1 MFEPVL
7 SNPWVR
13 ALGAALA
20 LVLVGILMYL
30 LSPVLVPL
38 FFAFIVAYVLDPIV
52 DLFEARRVS
61 RSLSIAGLAAIGIA
75 LLIAVPLFFVP
86 SLIQQADQLTEAA
99 QQDDSGGE
107 SSLSTWFYQTV
118 SFLPLEHILDALDPQ
133 LDALEPPD
141 SLEAGEPAAV
151 SQPETVDAPPEQPP
165 ADEAEA
171 APDSPDKGGDEAKS
185 DEVSAPKPPATA
197 MLGEE
202 QLGRLMQVLAQRV
215 RSGALAFLQSHGGQV
230 ASGAEAAGAGLAQFF
245 TTVGRGAFGMLLFV
259 GNLALFSF
267 VAAYLLKDY
276 DHIIAAARELVPL
289 GCRDKVC
296 EVSAKID
303 GQLRGFLRGQMMV
316 CVALGVMYFI
326 GLRLSGVPFAFLI
339 AVFGGVASF
348 VPYLGLALTI
358 GPALLLCIV
367 QHGGIDVH
375 LLGVVMTFVIAQLLE
390 GTVLTPRI
398 VGDQVGL
405 GPVWVILAV
414 LVFGNALGFL
424 GLLLAVPIA
433 ASLKVLISEAL
444 AYYRASGLFTGDDT
458 A

>member
-38 FFAFIVAYVLDPIV
+38 FFAFIVAYVLDPVV
-52 DLFEARRVS
+52 DLFESRRVS

-75 LLIAVPLFFVP
+75 LLFAVPLFFVP
-86 SLIQQADQLTEAA
+86 SLIQQADQLTAAA
-99 QQDDSGGE
+99 QQDDSGAE
-107 SSLSTWFYQTV
+107 SNLSIWFYQTV
-118 SFLPLEHILDALDPQ
+118 SFLPLEYI
-133 LDALEPPD
+133 LDALEPQD
-141 SLEAGEPAAV
+141 SLEAGEPGAV
-151 SQPETVDAPPEQPP
+151 REPKTVDEAPEQPMI
-165 ADEAEA
+165 DGAEA
-171 APDSPDKGGDEAKS
+171 APDSPDKGGDEAEPGEAS
-185 DEVSAPKPPATA
+185 PPEPPATA
-197 MLGEE
+197 MQGKE
-202 QLGRLMQVLAQRV
+202 QLDRLIQLLAQRV

-230 ASGAEAAGAGLAQFF
+230 VSGAEAAGAGLAQFL
-245 TTVGRGAFGMLLFV
+245 TTVGRGAFGMLLFF

-276 DHIIAAARELVPL
+276 DHIMAAARELVPL
-289 GCRDKVC
+289 GYRDKVF

-303 GQLRGFLRGQMMV
+303 GQLRSFLRGQMMV

-326 GLRLSGVPFAFLI
+326 GFRLSGVPFAFLI

-358 GPALLLCIV
+358 GPAVLLCIV
-367 QHGGIDVH
+367 QHGGIDLH
-375 LLGVVMTFVIAQLLE
+375 LLGVVMTFVIAQMLE

-433 ASLKVLISEAL
+433 ASLKVLIGEAL

>member
-1 MFEPVL
+1 
-7 SNPWVR
+7 
-13 ALGAALA
+13 
-20 LVLVGILMYL
+20 
-30 LSPVLVPL
+30 
-38 FFAFIVAYVLDPIV
+38 
-52 DLFEARRVS
+52 
-61 RSLSIAGLAAIGIA
+61 
-75 LLIAVPLFFVP
+75 
-86 SLIQQADQLTEAA
+86 
-99 QQDDSGGE
+99 
-107 SSLSTWFYQTV
+107 
-118 SFLPLEHILDALDPQ
+118 
-133 LDALEPPD
+133 
-141 SLEAGEPAAV
+141 
-151 SQPETVDAPPEQPP
+151 
-165 ADEAEA
+165 
-171 APDSPDKGGDEAKS
+171 
-185 DEVSAPKPPATA
+185 
-197 MLGEE
+197 
-202 QLGRLMQVLAQRV
+202 MQVLAQRV

-230 ASGAEAAGAGLAQFF
+230 ASGAEAAGAGLAQFL
-245 TTVGRGAFGMLLFV
+245 TTVGRGAFGMLLFF

-276 DHIIAAARELVPL
+276 DHIMAAARELVPL
-289 GCRDKVC
+289 GYRDKVF

-303 GQLRGFLRGQMMV
+303 GQLRSFLRGQMMV

-326 GLRLSGVPFAFLI
+326 GFRLSGVPFAFLI

-358 GPALLLCIV
+358 GPAVLLCIV
-367 QHGGIDVH
+367 QHGGIDLH
-375 LLGVVMTFVIAQLLE
+375 LLGVVMTFVIAQMLE

-433 ASLKVLISEAL
+433 ASLKVLIGEAL